1 MNLQSILTAI
11 VSHLQTSVSQEKL
24 TASRVKQVTSTICKV
39 QEYVRA
45 MNKMK
50 IQDQE
55 FAYLKAIALFGT
67 GNVNAISCRGD
78 SQSQQIKLENFQI
91 CLGLIPRNKSSTSAK
106 SPSLN

>member
-45 MNKMK
+45 MNKMR

-67 GNVNAISCRGD
+67 GKITINAGQGKSLSPINHFR
-78 SQSQQIKLENFQI
+78 NFQI
-91 CLGLIPRNKSSTSAK
+91 CWG
-106 SPSLN
+106 